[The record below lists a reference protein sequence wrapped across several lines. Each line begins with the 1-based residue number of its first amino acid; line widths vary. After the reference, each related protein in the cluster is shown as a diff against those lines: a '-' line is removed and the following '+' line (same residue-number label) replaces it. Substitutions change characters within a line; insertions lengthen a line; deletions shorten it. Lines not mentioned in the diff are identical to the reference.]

1 MRGHRDDL
9 HVEATKVPGNGHA
22 PKRMDAAQNDRDV
35 AVEGERAI
43 DFPARMSSGLD
54 RVGLGEVLRRP
65 GGGRNNVM
73 EVGMGISQNQPLK
86 TAMRVSVASLGLPE
100 KLKRVEMSHLI
111 VV

>member
-54 RVGLGEVLRRP
+54 RVGLGRCCGGLEVD
-65 GGGRNNVM
+65 G
-73 EVGMGISQNQPLK
+73 
-86 TAMRVSVASLGLPE
+86 T
-100 KLKRVEMSHLI
+100 MSWRLEWGYHRTSH
-111 VV
+111 